1 VRRLQSEPVD
11 AVRAAA
17 LEALADLHGARI
29 AAPLHS
35 IATNGEAAPALRGP
49 AVAAAA
55 ACEGL
60 PDEAVSA
67 IAATAIAFAAADQ
80 PAAMR
85 RGGIQALGRL
95 AERSDPARERL
106 LALLDDPLPNFRAAV
121 QEALEEA
128 TLPPTALAVLV
139 AFHDRAALP
148 DQRSHARQ
156 RIADLLQ
163 AK

>member
-1 VRRLQSEPVD
+1 
-11 AVRAAA
+11 
-17 LEALADLHGARI
+17 
-29 AAPLHS
+29 
-35 IATNGEAAPALRGP
+35 
-49 AVAAAA
+49 
-55 ACEGL
+55 
-60 PDEAVSA
+60 
-67 IAATAIAFAAADQ
+67 
-80 PAAMR
+80 
-85 RGGIQALGRL
+85 L